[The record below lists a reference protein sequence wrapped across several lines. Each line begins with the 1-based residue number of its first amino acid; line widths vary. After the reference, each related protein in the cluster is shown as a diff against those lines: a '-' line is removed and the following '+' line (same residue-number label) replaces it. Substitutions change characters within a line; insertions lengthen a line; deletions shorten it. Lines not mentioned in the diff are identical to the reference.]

1 MSTSYIRD
9 DGAVMIE
16 IAPHQTVNHAVLVRL
31 GWHPGTALRPQFFN
45 SMISPATGGKKM
57 PRPMTGARGIFNDIY
72 KARAGRLQHQ

>member
-57 PRPMTGARGIFNDIY
+57 PRPMTGAKDISDDFIIY
-72 KARAGRLQHQ
+72 RIRTGKHK